1 MQQEA
6 AGVYQTVTYLL
17 LPPKIGNGNRY
28 IFLCRPNQKSGSPTR
43 IQEQMHRSTL
53 HIAGASMWGQMPF
66 NRLGT
71 ICHHPRCGKTIEVSG
86 KAPYAPR

>member
-28 IFLCRPNQKSGSPTR
+28 IFLSETR
-43 IQEQMHRSTL
+43 Q
-53 HIAGASMWGQMPF
+53 
-66 NRLGT
+66 RLGFIDPHT
-71 ICHHPRCGKTIEVSG
+71 GTD
-86 KAPYAPR
+86 A